1 MAISSWLGQG
11 SAAREKKT
19 RRTKESK
26 KGEEEELVKD
36 EAFWL
41 LLFSLRKE
49 RSFLSQG
56 HVSPTCI
63 FPHILV
69 TSKSFYL
76 AVTVLFWKPL
86 LKQKQSLSVSFFLSF
101 PS

>member
-26 KGEEEELVKD
+26 KGEEEE
-36 EAFWL
+36 
-41 LLFSLRKE
+41 LFSLRKE